1 MDKIKSDVDDGKEKL
16 EQRPVVA
23 VLLDIHANVKD
34 AWTFV
39 CSDGR
44 IV

>member
-1 MDKIKSDVDDGKEKL
+1 MDEIKRDVDDGKEKL
-16 EQRPVVA
+16 EQCPVVA

-34 AWTFV
+34 AWKFV

>member
-1 MDKIKSDVDDGKEKL
+1 MDEIKSDVDDGKEKL

>member
-1 MDKIKSDVDDGKEKL
+1 MDEIKRDVDDGKEKL

-44 IV
+44 FV